1 MSNSSPQWDQVLA
14 SFQKIWGYKD
24 FRSPQGEV
32 ISALLAQKDA
42 LVILP
47 TGAGKSVCFQLP
59 ALLQKGLTIVVS
71 PLIALMENQV
81 AQLQQRQQS
90 ALLLHSELP
99 NYQRR
104 LALQAV
110 VQQQSRLLYL
120 SPETLLTLP
129 VWEILSQPH
138 LKING
143 LIIDEAH
150 CLVQWGETFRPE
162 YRRLGTVRSSLL
174 KNKPSGTKIPVAAF
188 TATAD
193 VTTRAII
200 QNTMKLDQPQEFVV
214 NPYRQNLNLSVKIA
228 LSPRCR
234 RHLLW
239 QFIKG
244 KPKQPGL
251 VYVRSRREAE
261 DLVIY
266 LNSQQY
272 PSAAYHAGLGPQP
285 RRNLEASWL
294 SDQVQILVCTSA
306 FGMGIDKPNLRWVVH
321 FHAPLMLLEYLQ
333 EVGRCGRDGLSA
345 DCLTL
350 VSEPTGLLNPDDKR
364 RREFFQKNWLSQAQK
379 ALKIA
384 PLLPPQ
390 GSIEAVS
397 KEFVGGEIALSL
409 LHCSEQLEW
418 LDPFSYQ
425 CLTTKNKISLREFT
439 RQSQRSQAQ
448 MVSYLYTRECRWRF
462 LLQAFGFVSDA
473 QGFRC
478 GHCDNCSRKRR
489 I

>member
-1 MSNSSPQWDQVLA
+1 MSDLSPSWDQVLA

-24 FRSPQGEV
+24 FRSPQEEV
-32 ISALLAQKDA
+32 IRTLLAQKDA

-59 ALLQKGLTIVVS
+59 ALLQNGLTIVVS

-81 AQLQQRQQS
+81 VQLKNRQQS
-90 ALLLHSELP
+90 ALLLHGELP

-104 LALQAV
+104 QVLQALS
-110 VQQQSRLLYL
+110 QQQSKMLYV
-120 SPETLLTLP
+120 SPETLLTRP
-129 VWEILSQPH
+129 VWETLLLPQ

-150 CLVQWGETFRPE
+150 CLVQWGEIFRPE
-162 YRRLGTVRSSLL
+162 YRRLGCVRSSLL
-174 KNKPSGTKIPVAAF
+174 KNKPPGTKIPVAAF

-193 VTTRAII
+193 LTTRAII
-200 QNTMKLDQPQEFVV
+200 HNTMKLDQPQEFVV
-214 NPYRQNLNLSVKIA
+214 NPYRDNLNLTVKIA

-234 RHLLW
+234 RHLLS
-239 QFIKG
+239 QFINAR
-244 KPKQPGL
+244 PKQPGL

-261 DLVIY
+261 DLVTY
-266 LNSQQY
+266 LNGLQY
-272 PSAAYHAGLGPQP
+272 PSAAYHAGLGSQP

-294 SDQVQILVCTSA
+294 SDQIRILVCTSA

-321 FHAPLMLLEYLQ
+321 FQAPLMLLEYLQ
-333 EVGRCGRDGLSA
+333 EVGRSGRDGLAA

-350 VSEPTGLLNPDDKR
+350 VSEPTGWLNPEDKR
-364 RREFFQKNWLSQAQK
+364 RREFFQKNWHEQAQK

-384 PLLPPQ
+384 PLLPSQ

-397 KEFVGGEIALSL
+397 QEFPGAETALSL
-409 LHCSEQLEW
+409 LHSSEQLEW
-418 LDPFSYQ
+418 LDPFSYRF
-425 CLTTKNKISLREFT
+425 LTNNNNISLREFT
-439 RQSQRSQAQ
+439 RQSQKSQAQ

-462 LLQAFGFVSDA
+462 ILEAFGFVSEA

-478 GHCDNCSRKRR
+478 GHCDNCR
-489 I
+489 